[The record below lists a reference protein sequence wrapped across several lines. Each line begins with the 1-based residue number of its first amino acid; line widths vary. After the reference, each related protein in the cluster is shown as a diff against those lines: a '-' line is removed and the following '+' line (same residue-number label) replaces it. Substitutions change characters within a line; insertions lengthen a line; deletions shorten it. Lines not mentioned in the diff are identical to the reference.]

1 MLDAVCEEARL
12 SRMAFGCMVILFLK
26 KLHGDSTSGVSWSF
40 LRPIPTCVSSS
51 IVSSSYILI
60 ICVM

>member
-26 KLHGDSTSGVSWSF
+26 KLHGDSVVRGLMVISPAHSD
-40 LRPIPTCVSSS
+40 LRIK
-51 IVSSSYILI
+51 YYRF
-60 ICVM
+60 